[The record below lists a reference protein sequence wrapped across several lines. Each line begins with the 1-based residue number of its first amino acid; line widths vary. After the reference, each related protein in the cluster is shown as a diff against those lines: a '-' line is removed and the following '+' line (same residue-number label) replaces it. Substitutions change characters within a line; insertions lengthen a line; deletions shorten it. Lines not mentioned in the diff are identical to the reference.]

1 MQCHIP
7 CRLYCYSLLVRMH
20 FAIRYPAVSNLT
32 HGCTAKTKETAY
44 KTLVRPVL
52 DYASC
57 AWDPYKASHIKRL
70 EAVQRKAARFIKGDF
85 RTTSSVDAMLE
96 DLGFKELGKR
106 RRDLRLALLF
116 KIASGQVGV
125 DPEDIGITAADVRT
139 RAPNSHKFRE
149 LYKTPKTDVLKHSF
163 SARTVRTW
171 NTLPAHIVEL
181 DSPDAFK
188 AELSRL
194 NLDAPK
200 AP

>member
-1 MQCHIP
+1 MEYAC
-7 CRLYCYSLLVRMH
+7 
-20 FAIRYPAVSNLT
+20 
-32 HGCTAKTKETAY
+32 
-44 KTLVRPVL
+44 PV
-52 DYASC
+52 
-57 AWDPYKASHIKRL
+57 WDPHL
-70 EAVQRKAARFIKGDF
+70 EKDKGLLEGIQRKAARFIKGDF

-96 DLGFKELGKR
+96 DLGFKELEKR

-125 DPEDIGITAADVRT
+125 DPEDIGITVADERT
-139 RAPNSHKFRE
+139 RATNSHKFRE
-149 LYKTPKTDVLKHSF
+149 LYKTPKTDVLKYSF
-163 SARTVRTW
+163 TARSVRTW
-171 NTLPAHIVEL
+171 NTLPARIVEL